1 MPMACIGST
10 WPRPWVARALEDSAR
25 MDWRMWDWLNRW
37 RHSGASPRLAHNA
50 VEGALGRWRGASI
63 PDDLWL
69 GLLAR
74 YPFLRGDGAQQE
86 QVLREMCMRFLRSKE
101 FHGAGGLEITDPMA
115 LAIAAQ
121 ACLPVLALGLHWYDD
136 FVGIVVH
143 PGEVLARREVADEAG
158 VVHRYSEVLVGE
170 AMHQGPVMLSWHD
183 VQQAGADGEHPYN
196 VVIHEFAHK
205 LDLRDGA
212 ADGCPPLPAG
222 FLGTGSAAA
231 ARRVWFAALN
241 PEYETFRENVTIA
254 ERFSGTPTWLDP
266 YAATS
271 IDEFFAVAC
280 EAYFVDRARFKAE
293 HARLMP
299 LFDGFFGNALS
310 A

>member
-1 MPMACIGST
+1 M
-10 WPRPWVARALEDSAR
+10 
-25 MDWRMWDWLNRW
+25 WRWLNRW
-37 RHSGASPRLAHNA
+37 RHAGTGPQQPHIAAAS
-50 VEGALGRWRGASI
+50 ALGRWRGTPI
-63 PDDLWL
+63 PDALWL
-69 GLLAR
+69 DLLAR
-74 YPFLRGDGAQQE
+74 YPFLQGDTRQQE
-86 QVLREMCMRFLRSKE
+86 QALRQLCLRFLRTKE
-101 FHGAGGLEITDPMA
+101 FHGAGGLEITDAMA
-115 LAIAAQ
+115 LTIAAQ

-158 VVHRYSEVLVGE
+158 VVHYYNEVLVGE

-183 VQQAGADGEHPYN
+183 VQQAGVDGEHPYN

-222 FLGTGSAAA
+222 FLGTSSVAA
-231 ARRVWFAALN
+231 ARHAWFAALK
-241 PEYETFRENVTIA
+241 PEYKAFRESATIA

-280 EAYFVDRARFKAE
+280 EAYFVDRGRFRAE

-299 LFDGFFGNALS
+299 LFDGFFGGALS